1 MKYNQNVYR
10 ALVMITQFSV
20 NMLVPIFLCSFL
32 GIFLDKKLGTSWLV
46 ILFFFIGAM
55 AGGRNVYV
63 FAKKIFDNKNTNIE
77 NYGSG
82 RKIVSKDEGTD
93 LKQEQKN

>member
-20 NMLVPIFLCSFL
+20 NMLVPIFLCSFF
-32 GIFLDKKLGTSWLV
+32 GIFLDKKLGTNWLV
-46 ILFFFIGAM
+46 IAFFFIGAV

-63 FAKKIFDNKNTNIE
+63 FAKKIFDNKTPDPNSF
-77 NYGSG
+77 GSG
-82 RKIVSKDEGTD
+82 RKNEKT
-93 LKQEQKN
+93 K